1 MVGNQDSSAVLTTQ
15 KTKAPTKVWTSRSWW
30 NEVPG
35 HYEVRLINA
44 TVSEIKMPKRNFKYF
59 FTSFTINKCTFTKIL
74 KPNIFLMILEF
85 MKMVS

>member
-35 HYEVRLINA
+35 HNEVRLINA
-44 TVSEIKMPKRNFKYF
+44 MVSEMKLPKRNSKYF
-59 FTSFTINKCTFTKIL
+59 FNCFKQINVL
-74 KPNIFLMILEF
+74 LNNL
-85 MKMVS
+85 